1 VRYPQNGGAKCDR
14 DAPGGTIGHNF
25 GAPVDCTASKIDDA
39 SRPNYRMAQTVLH
52 DHIEESRRRIARQEL
67 GRAADTDILV

>member
-1 VRYPQNGGAKCDR
+1 
-14 DAPGGTIGHNF
+14 
-25 GAPVDCTASKIDDA
+25 
-39 SRPNYRMAQTVLH
+39 MAQTVLH